1 MTGKNMKIMLYLQD
15 NYQIEMLNL
24 ITGEEKTVT
33 AKKQ

>member
-1 MTGKNMKIMLYLQD
+1 MSMLYLQD

-33 AKKQ
+33 AKRQ

>member
-1 MTGKNMKIMLYLQD
+1 MSMLYLQD